1 MTPETILHIILI
13 ILVVDFALEK
23 ILEILNLQHSRKGIP
38 LELAGLYDQ
47 TEYQK
52 SVEYQKA
59 NMNLGFLSSIVN
71 LVIILAILYSG
82 FFGVINGWLE
92 SNISSPL
99 WVSLAFLGLI
109 FIISDIINLP
119 FSIYKTFVIEQKF
132 GFNKTTPGTFIGDKI
147 KGLFLTVI
155 IGGIVAGTLLYLI
168 LTIGQSFWIYFWIF
182 ISILMVLINMFYTT
196 LIVPIF
202 NKLTPLESGELRDA
216 IEAYSKRTGFALDNI
231 FIIDGSKRSTKANAY
246 FSGIGKKKKIVLYD
260 TLVANHSAEEL
271 VAVLAHEVGHF
282 KKKHILSGLA
292 LSIFQTGIILYILS
306 WFVFNPD
313 VSMALGSSTWAVHLN
328 LIAFGILFSPIS
340 EIIGLVMNML
350 SRKNEYEADGYAA
363 ETYGARPLM
372 DALKKLSVKN
382 LSNLNPHP
390 AYVFMHYSH
399 PPLYQRLAHLKKF
412 E

>member
-13 ILVVDFALEK
+13 ILVADFALEK
-23 ILEILNLQHSRKGIP
+23 ALDILNLQHSKKGIP
-38 LELAGLYDQ
+38 QELTGLYDQ
-47 TEYQK
+47 AEYQK

-59 NMNLGFLSSIVN
+59 NMNLGFFSSIFN
-71 LVIILAILYSG
+71 LVIILTVLSSG
-82 FFGVINGWLE
+82 FFGTINTWLE

-99 WVSLAFLGLI
+99 WVSLAFFGLI
-109 FIISDIINLP
+109 FIISDVINLP

-132 GFNKTTPGTFIGDKI
+132 GFNKTTPGIFIGDKI

-182 ISILMVLINMFYTT
+182 ISVLMVLVNMFYTS
-196 LIVPIF
+196 LIVPMF
-202 NKLTPLESGELRDA
+202 NKLTPLESGELRGA
-216 IEAYSKRTGFALDNI
+216 IESYSKKTGFALDNI

-260 TLVANHSAEEL
+260 TLIANHSTEEL

-292 LSIFQTGIILYILS
+292 LSIFQTGIILCILS

-313 VSMALGSSTWAVHLN
+313 ISMALGSSAWAVHLN

-340 EIIGLVMNML
+340 EIIGLVMNLL

-399 PPLYQRLAHLKKF
+399 PPLYQRLAHLRKY

>member
-13 ILVVDFALEK
+13 ILVADFALEK
-23 ILEILNLQHSRKGIP
+23 ALDILNLQHSKKGIP
-38 LELAGLYDQ
+38 QELTGLYDQ
-47 TEYQK
+47 AEYQK

-59 NMNLGFLSSIVN
+59 NMNLGFFSSIFN
-71 LVIILAILYSG
+71 LVIILTVLSSG
-82 FFGVINGWLE
+82 FFGTINTWLE
-92 SNISSPL
+92 SNISNPL
-99 WVSLAFLGLI
+99 WVSLAFFGLI
-109 FIISDIINLP
+109 FIISDVINLP

-132 GFNKTTPGTFIGDKI
+132 GFNKTTPGIFIGDKI

-182 ISILMVLINMFYTT
+182 ISVLMVLVNMFYTS
-196 LIVPIF
+196 LIVPMF
-202 NKLTPLESGELRDA
+202 NKLTPLESGELRGA
-216 IEAYSKRTGFALDNI
+216 IESYSKKTGFALDNI

-260 TLVANHSAEEL
+260 TLIANHSTEEL

-313 VSMALGSSTWAVHLN
+313 ISMALGSSGWAVHLN

-340 EIIGLVMNML
+340 EIIGLVMNLL

-399 PPLYQRLAHLKKF
+399 PPLYQRLAHLRKY